1 MDKFTCLWFMVSQNH
16 KQQKN
21 DLEGQLGY
29 LCDDPLESGE
39 SNHING
45 TPQPKKDGHCGV
57 DKEKAEDEV
66 GVEKGEF
73 QVGANALGECEV
85 ELQVGD
91 DVRECEV
98 DGGVG

>member
-1 MDKFTCLWFMVSQNH
+1 M
-16 KQQKN
+16 
-21 DLEGQLGY
+21 EGQLGY

-73 QVGANALGECEV
+73 
-85 ELQVGD
+85 
-91 DVRECEV
+91 
-98 DGGVG
+98 